1 MAINLTKG
9 SSPVTLS
16 KASRLGVKIMWPA
29 TTDYDAGCEILYKDG
44 TTESIATFG
53 ARGVG
58 VLYTS
63 RNNTVRHSG
72 DIGRGG
78 EATAQEIIEIDPDDE
93 IQEITPWA
101 YSAQSN
107 GTGSFRRH
115 AVSMEVSDGTNT
127 VRIDA
132 SNASSNDTVYTCVP
146 GVIRFTSEGAE
157 VEYAELY
164 SDPRSE
170 ARPAYQP
177 GGLLKRMRFTL
188 DGPRNNYK

>member
-1 MAINLTKG
+1 MINLTKG

-53 ARGVG
+53 ARGVAA
-58 VLYTS
+58 LWRS

-78 EATAQEIIEIDPDDE
+78 EVTAQEIVEIDPDDE
-93 IQEITPWA
+93 IVEITPWA

-132 SNASSNDTVYTCVP
+132 SNASSHDNIYTCVP
-146 GVIRFTSEGAE
+146 GIIRFTSEGAE

-170 ARPAYQP
+170 ARPCYKK
-177 GGLLKRMRFTL
+177 GGVFGKMRFTL

>member
-53 ARGVG
+53 ARGVSA
-58 VLYTS
+58 LYHS
-63 RNNTVRHSG
+63 RSHAVRHSG

-78 EATAQEIIEIDPDDE
+78 ETAQEIIEIDPDDD
-93 IQEITPWA
+93 IVEITPWA

-132 SNASSNDTVYTCVP
+132 SNASSHDNIYTCVP
-146 GVIRFTSEGAE
+146 GVIRFTPEGAE

-170 ARPAYQP
+170 ARPAYKK
-177 GGLLKRMRFTL
+177 GGILGRMRFTL

>member
-16 KASRLGVKIMWPA
+16 KSSGISVKIMWPA

-53 ARGVG
+53 ARGVPA
-58 VLYTS
+58 LDRS
-63 RNNTVRHSG
+63 RNNTVRHWG
-72 DIGRGG
+72 DVVRGG
-78 EATAQEIIEIDPDDE
+78 ADMAQETIEITPDDE
-93 IQEITPWA
+93 IAEITPWA

-115 AVSMEVSDGTNT
+115 AVSMAVSDGTND
-127 VRIDA
+127 VLIEAVNA
-132 SNASSNDTVYTCVP
+132 SNHDNIYTCVP
-146 GVIRFTSEGAE
+146 GVIRFTSEGAQ

-170 ARPAYQP
+170 SRPTYKK
-177 GGLLKRMRFTL
+177 GGMFGKMRLTL